1 MLGELALG
9 VERESE
15 GVMNGRMMGRAM
27 ACLVVAGSLGVGLV
41 GLAPVPAVAESK
53 NYHKHVKCNESYRDS
68 KLYTEQACYGH
79 EVRYDHINPA
89 WREGQAGEQD
99 YYYCY
104 VNITC
109 DYGYPAVS
117 QASLNGIVRLI
128 HLYQMRRC
136 KDDATKIAMDC
147 EPLPYYG
154 TGQQNDPAN

>member
-1 MLGELALG
+1 
-9 VERESE
+9 
-15 GVMNGRMMGRAM
+15 MNGRMMGRTM

-41 GLAPVPAVAESK
+41 GLAPVPAEAASTYYK
-53 NYHKHVKCNESYRDS
+53 NVKCNESYRDS
-68 KLYTEQACYGH
+68 LLYTDQACYGH
-79 EVRYDHINPA
+79 EVKWDHTNPS
-89 WREGQAGEQD
+89 WREGQAGEEN

-109 DYGYPAVS
+109 DYGHPAVS
-117 QASLNGIVRLI
+117 IANLNGIVQLI

-147 EPLPYYG
+147 EALPYYG